1 LHKKTEWDCSGQA
14 ESNLEGGVT
23 RSCNESPLTELGRS
37 HAKKLAA
44 RLQNE
49 KFDLVYS
56 SDLSRAYDTCLAITG
71 DPEVIV
77 KDQLL
82 RERDLGRFEG
92 QPTSVLRNAV
102 DSVKEDGMPWLEA
115 FCKISDDTME
125 TEEDME
131 KRLKTVLA
139 NVIDKV
145 LDGERDEVNVLIS
158 AHGFVVRAF
167 ALYFAQNFKNNMLPV
182 SEFQYQ
188 HIPNTGVTKLDL
200 VVDKSSG
207 EIKEVI
213 QKILFCGQHLQE
225 DYK

>member
-1 LHKKTEWDCSGQA
+1 M
-14 ESNLEGGVT
+14 T
-23 RSCNESPLTELGRS
+23 RSCTESPLTELGRS
-37 HAKKLAA
+37 QAKKLAA

-115 FCKISDDTME
+115 FCK
-125 TEEDME
+125 
-131 KRLKTVLA
+131 
-139 NVIDKV
+139 
-145 LDGERDEVNVLIS
+145 
-158 AHGFVVRAF
+158 VRYCIAP
-167 ALYFAQNFKNNMLPV
+167 AKLSTCKN
-182 SEFQYQ
+182 
-188 HIPNTGVTKLDL
+188 
-200 VVDKSSG
+200 
-207 EIKEVI
+207 
-213 QKILFCGQHLQE
+213 
-225 DYK
+225 